1 MKISKY
7 NFNNETKKLSL
18 IIGLIILSIFI
29 GIFERIDSAST
40 SAASV
45 IPKSSV
51 MVIPIEGMIS
61 GMGSQWEGSMVD
73 IFMEQL
79 QEAKDSKS
87 VKAVVLRIN
96 SPGGTVGA
104 SQEMYDAVERFKA
117 QSKKPVVVS
126 IMDVGASGAYWVA
139 LAADQIFAHPGSI
152 VGSLGVITQTFDLTQ
167 VPNKYGIDVITYKS
181 GKHKDLLNPW
191 RKPTKEDK
199 NLIYK
204 MLNTVHA
211 QFYNKLVEN
220 RKIPLKQAKAISD
233 GRIFSGQDALDEL
246 LIDQLGGL
254 YDAIQYAGGL
264 VNIDDPK
271 VVYPNRGF
279 KNWFQSFR
287 AMAHSLLQV
296 TPSSISSFGMQ

>member
-1 MKISKY
+1 MKTSKF

-29 GIFERIDSAST
+29 GMFERVDTIKNP
-40 SAASV
+40 AASV

-51 MVIPIEGMIS
+51 MVIPLEGMIS
-61 GMGSQWEGSMVD
+61 GMGSQWEGSVVD
-73 IFMEQL
+73 IFAEQL

-87 VKAVVLRIN
+87 VKAVVIRIN

-104 SQEMYDAVERFKA
+104 SQEMYDAVKRFK
-117 QSKKPVVVS
+117 SESNKPVVVS
-126 IMDVGASGAYWVA
+126 ILDVGASGAYWVA

-152 VGSLGVITQTFDLTQ
+152 VGSLGVITQTFDFTQ
-167 VPNKYGIDVITYKS
+167 VPDKYGVNVITYKS
-181 GKHKDLLNPW
+181 GKHKDLMNPW

-199 NLIYK
+199 YLIYK

-220 RKIPLKQAKAISD
+220 RKIPTKKAKEISD
-233 GRIFSGQDALDEL
+233 GRIFSGQDAYNEK

-254 YDAIQYAGGL
+254 YDAIQYAGDL
-264 VNIDDPK
+264 VDVEDPK
-271 VVYPNRGF
+271 VVYPNQGF

-287 AMAHSLLQV
+287 AMALSLIQV
-296 TPSSISSFGMQ
+296 NPSSISSFGIR

>member
-1 MKISKY
+1 MKTSKPK
-7 NFNNETKKLSL
+7 FNNETKKLSL

-29 GIFERIDSAST
+29 GIFDRVDTIKNP
-40 SAASV
+40 AASV

-61 GMGSQWEGSMVD
+61 GMGSQWEGSVVD

-79 QEAKDSKS
+79 QEAKNSKS

-104 SQEMYDAVERFKA
+104 SQEMYDAVKRFKT

-139 LAADQIFAHPGSI
+139 LASDQIFAHPGSI

-167 VPNKYGIDVITYKS
+167 VPERYGVDVITYKS

-199 NLIYK
+199 HLIYK

-220 RKIPLKQAKAISD
+220 RKIPIKQAKEMAD
-233 GRIFSGQDALDEL
+233 GRIFSGQDALDQL

-254 YDAIQYAGGL
+254 YDAIQYAGQL

-287 AMAHSLLQV
+287 AMTNSVLQV
-296 TPSSISSFGMQ
+296 SPSTISSFGIQ

>member
-1 MKISKY
+1 MKKSKF
-7 NFNNETKKLSL
+7 NFNNETKTLSL
-18 IIGLIILSIFI
+18 IIGLIILSIFV
-29 GIFERIDSAST
+29 GIFDRADSIDSST
-40 SAASV
+40 ASV
-45 IPKSSV
+45 IPKSAV
-51 MVIPIEGMIS
+51 MVIPLEGMIS
-61 GMGSQWEGSMVD
+61 GMGSQWEGSVVD

-79 QEAKDSKS
+79 QEAQDTKS
-87 VKAVVLRIN
+87 VKAVVLRVN

-104 SQEMYDAVERFKA
+104 SQEMYDAVKRFKT

-126 IMDVGASGAYWVA
+126 IMDVGASGAYWVS

-167 VPNKYGIDVITYKS
+167 VPERYGVDVITYKS

-191 RKPTKEDK
+191 RKPTKGDK
-199 NLIYK
+199 HLIYK

-220 RKIPLKQAKAISD
+220 RKIPLKKAKEMAD
-233 GRIFSGQDALDEL
+233 GRIFSGQDALDQL

-254 YDAIQYAGGL
+254 YDAIQYAGQL

-287 AMAHSLLQV
+287 AMTNSVLQV
-296 TPSSISSFGMQ
+296 SPSSISSFGIQ